1 MIDILYISL
10 VLPSVV
16 QNSVKITAIAAVA
29 IAAVAIAIYS
39 FSANTTQKAPDL
51 PPGDG
56 ASSVVANASAVT
68 NPANQ
73 TGILQKRE
81 VVLSAML
88 TGDRWDGLLRAAE
101 TRFESNNPEIDLKI
115 VPTITPYEES
125 RQKIAESIRN
135 QTSVDIVSLDQIWLG
150 EFAETGMLV
159 DLSDRSRTWGRASD
173 WYQAN
178 WDGGLHNGRVYAI
191 WAWTDVRGM
200 WYWKDMLERA
210 DVDPNSLRTWDG
222 YIESAKKLDS
232 ALQGEVIEPV
242 HLVGADHSP
251 DMWYPYLWMLEG
263 DILEK
268 RDGHP
273 TRGSY
278 WFPTYN
284 GTEGVRALEFLKAQ
298 VDAGIEPQATHQ
310 WGREFA
316 NRSFAVML
324 EGSWLPGE
332 AAHVSP
338 ELREDFESNVG
349 FLPMFPVPE
358 EDDRTA
364 TLMGGWLLA
373 IPETSAN
380 KDLAWEFL
388 TAMLEPDVI
397 VTILKQDGY
406 LPTQIPIGEGKYAG
420 TMRESLAYYDEMA
433 SMLGIG
439 HIRPNLA
446 NYPEIAGHIRDAINE
461 VYSGGKLPK
470 QALDDAAARS
480 AATLGWMS

>member
-1 MIDILYISL
+1 
-10 VLPSVV
+10 
-16 QNSVKITAIAAVA
+16 
-29 IAAVAIAIYS
+29 
-39 FSANTTQKAPDL
+39 
-51 PPGDG
+51 
-56 ASSVVANASAVT
+56 
-68 NPANQ
+68 
-73 TGILQKRE
+73 
-81 VVLSAML
+81 
-88 TGDRWDGLLRAAE
+88 
-101 TRFESNNPEIDLKI
+101 
-115 VPTITPYEES
+115 
-125 RQKIAESIRN
+125 
-135 QTSVDIVSLDQIWLG
+135 SLDQIWLG
-150 EFAETGMLV
+150 EFAEGGLIV
-159 DLSDRSRTWGRASD
+159 DLSNRTQTWGRTSD

-210 DVDPNSLRTWDG
+210 DVEPNSLRTWDG

-232 ALQGEVIEPV
+232 ALKGEVIQSV

-251 DMWYPYLWMLEG
+251 DMWYPYLWMLDG

-268 RDGHP
+268 REGHP

-278 WFPTYN
+278 WFPAYN

-298 VDAGIEPQATHQ
+298 VDAGIKPQKDHY
-310 WGREFA
+310 WGSEFA

-332 AAHVSP
+332 FTP
-338 ELREDFESNVG
+338 EMRQDFEENIG
-349 FLPMFPVPE
+349 FLPFFPVPVE
-358 EDDRTA
+358 GQESA

-388 TAMLEPDVI
+388 EAMVEPDVI

-406 LPTQIPIGEGKYAG
+406 LPTQIPIGEGQYSG
-420 TMRESLAYYDEMA
+420 TMRDSLVYYDEMA
-433 SMLGIG
+433 SMLTIG
-439 HIRPNLA
+439 HIRPNLVE
-446 NYPEIAGHIRDAINE
+446 YPEIAGHVRDAINE
-461 VYSGGKLPK
+461 VYRGEKLPK

-480 AATLGWMS
+480 AEALGWVE